1 MRRFHLVEF
10 EDYAWFP
17 NAVRDGITD
26 YLRFFV
32 SLIDLYKPIV
42 PFIKELLD
50 KTGSDTIIEL
60 GSGGGGGI
68 EKVVSH
74 LDKICN
80 IKTKIILTD
89 FFPNIK
95 AFKLIKERNEERFD
109 YFSDPVDADEVPE
122 NLKGVR
128 TLFSAF
134 HHFDSVKAK
143 AVIRDAVEKNSSIGV
158 FDGAERKLRYIA
170 GVIIFTILFI
180 FIVPLFTKPFKL
192 SRFFYTYILP
202 LIPLFA
208 LFDGIVSMLRMYTPE
223 ELLKMAEEAGE
234 DKFVWKSGRVKHK
247 FGAYVVY
254 LIGYPKM

>member
-17 NAVRDGITD
+17 KAVRDGITD

-32 SLIDLYKPIV
+32 TVFDIYFPIV
-42 PFIKELLD
+42 PYIKELLD
-50 KTGSDTIIEL
+50 NSSSDTIIEL

-68 EKVVSH
+68 EKILNH
-74 LDKICN
+74 LDKITEV
-80 IKTKIILTD
+80 KTKVLMTD
-89 FFPNIK
+89 FFPNIQ
-95 AFKLIKERNEERFD
+95 AFKLIKERNNGRFD
-109 YFSDPVDADEVPE
+109 FIYYSVDASSVPE

-134 HHFDSVKAK
+134 HHFNPKTAK
-143 AVIRDAVEKNSSIGV
+143 AVLRDAVEKKSPIGI

-170 GVIIFTILFI
+170 GVIVFTLLFI
-180 FIVPLFTKPFKL
+180 FIVPLFTKPIKL
-192 SRFFYTYILP
+192 SRFFYTYVIP

-223 ELLKMAEEAGE
+223 ELLMMAEEAGE
-234 DKFVWKSGRVKHK
+234 KKFVWKSGKVKHK
-247 FGAYVVY
+247 LGAYVVY
-254 LIGYPKM
+254 LIGYPKK